1 MFKKLILT
9 SFFLT
14 LCLIT
19 FSPILVRAAGLV
31 PDESTKTATSC
42 PPGYVG
48 NCGAYSLND
57 FIVLGVK
64 ISSWILGIVGSLTLL
79 MFIYGGFTYLIS
91 AGSSEKIGEA
101 TKIITAAVVGLLI
114 VLASF
119 LIIKFVLSSMGLE
132 WNGGQTVTILK
143 TTDNTLTKTDTCS
156 TNYPDHSC
164 MNNTGQT
171 DCKANECLSNSDV
184 NFQCCLSK

>member
-9 SFFLT
+9 FFFLT
-14 LCLIT
+14 LCLII
-19 FSPILVRAAGLV
+19 FSPFLVRADGLV
-31 PDESTKTATSC
+31 PNESNKTATSC
-42 PPGYVG
+42 PAGYNG
-48 NCGAYSLND
+48 NCGDYSLND

-79 MFIYGGFTYLIS
+79 MFIYGGFTFLIS

-119 LIIKFVLSSMGLE
+119 LIIKFVLTSMGLN
-132 WNGGQTVTILK
+132 WTGGQSVTIIK
-143 TTDNTLTKTDTCS
+143 
-156 TNYPDHSC
+156 P
-164 MNNTGQT
+164 
-171 DCKANECLSNSDV
+171 
-184 NFQCCLSK
+184 